1 MKNYICFGG
10 RFRVKYAF
18 IDTHDY
24 LADSLFCKHNVSV
37 RFKDEYA
44 KDGEDYRVIFCSVKR
59 KDDENFRKALL
70 ELQNKMLI
78 CGRLGYEDYCNK
90 MMEWMKQYEEK

>member
-10 RFRVKYAF
+10 RFRVKYAY
-18 IDTHDY
+18 IDTHNY
-24 LADSLFCKHNVSV
+24 LAVSLFYKHKVSV

-44 KDGEDYRVIFCSVKR
+44 KDGENYRVIFCSIKQ
-59 KDDENFRKALL
+59 KDKENFEKALL

-78 CGRLGYEDYCNK
+78 CGQLDYENYCNEI
-90 MMEWMKQYEEK
+90 MEWMKQYEEK